1 MQVIFDALHIPQA
14 CPSWFAGRL
23 WLLRLGY
30 YKLMRPK
37 VQAKDWVW
45 IVDHTVQLGDDKC
58 LVILGVR
65 LCDLPSADG
74 CISHADMEPIELA
87 PVKKS
92 NGEVVYQQLE
102 QAAAKTG
109 IPRAIL
115 SDHGTDLNAGV
126 EKFCQQHPDTSAF
139 YDIKHKTAALLKREF
154 NQDPDWN
161 RFTQLAT
168 QTKLQVQQTALAA
181 LSPPNQKTK
190 ARYMNVDI
198 LVHWA
203 QTMMTF
209 LDTPQAAQ
217 KPIFEEKVIEE
228 KLGWVRSFRSQLKDW
243 SELFEMLTAIESF
256 IRHKGFYQGVYLE
269 LEKHLLPLQA
279 QAERTQR
286 LRHELMAFVIEQE
299 AKVRPGEHLLGSS
312 EVIESVFGKMK
323 RLEQDQSKNGFTGL
337 LLGLSA
343 LVSTTTNAVIQM
355 ALETVPTKQVEH
367 WCQETL
373 GQTVQSKRRQ
383 VFASAKLSE
392 QKQDLFLAPI

>member
-58 LVILGVR
+58 LVILGAR
-65 LCDLPSADG
+65 LCDLPSAEG

-209 LDTPQAAQ
+209 LDTPQAAR

-269 LEKHLLPLQA
+269 LEKHLMPLQA

-392 QKQDLFLAPI
+392 QKQDLFLAPV